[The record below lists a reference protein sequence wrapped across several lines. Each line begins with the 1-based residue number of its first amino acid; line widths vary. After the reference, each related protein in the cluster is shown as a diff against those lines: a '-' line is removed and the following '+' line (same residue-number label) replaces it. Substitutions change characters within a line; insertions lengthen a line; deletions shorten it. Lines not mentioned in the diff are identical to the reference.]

1 MNYIDEYKKW
11 ISSDY
16 FDKKTKEELLNIEND
31 EKEIEDRFYKNLEFG
46 TGGLR
51 GIIGAGCNRI
61 NIYTV
66 RRATLGLANYI
77 IKKNK
82 EEGKNKGVV
91 IAYDSR
97 YMSKEFCQEAAKT
110 LAACGIKSYI
120 FDSLRPTPQLSFAIR
135 YLGCIA
141 GIVITASHNPKEYN
155 GYKVYWSDGGQVCP
169 NIAEDIIKEVDLI
182 EDYSKIP
189 TISYEDA
196 ILSNLITILDEKCDN
211 AFINAIKNQIL
222 RQDIIDEYGNK
233 IKIVFTPIH
242 GTGNIPV
249 RRTLEEAGFKN
260 IITVKEQEMPDPDF
274 STVKSPNPEEREAF
288 NIAIEVAKK
297 ENAHIIIGT
306 DPDCDRVGVVVK
318 NKEDEYI
325 VLNGNQIG
333 SLLVNYV
340 ITNKIDSIDLSK
352 NPTIVKTIVTSQLG
366 AEIAKSYGINCL
378 ETLTGFKFIGEK
390 IAEFEKTNEH
400 TFVMGYEES
409 YGYLI
414 GTHAR
419 DKDGVVS
426 SLLISE
432 MAAYYYS
439 KGMSLYEG
447 LLEIYKKYGYYKE
460 SLKSITLK
468 GIDGTNKIKNIMR
481 YFRESNIKEITN
493 IKVKEVKD
501 YSKGIYG
508 LPKSDVLKFILEDGS
523 WIAIRPSGTEP
534 KIKFYIGCKGN
545 SIYEAENTI
554 NNIERYIEESI
565 KTI

>member
-169 NIAEDIIKEVDLI
+169 NIAEEIIKEVDLI

-249 RRTLEEAGFKN
+249 RRTLEEVGFKN
-260 IITVKEQEMPDPDF
+260 VITVKEQEMPDPDF

>member
-222 RQDIIDEYGNK
+222 RQEIIDEYGNK

-249 RRTLEEAGFKN
+249 RRTLEEVGFKN
-260 IITVKEQEMPDPDF
+260 VITVKEQEMPDPDF

-318 NKEDEYI
+318 NKEDAER
-325 VLNGNQIG
+325 LG
-333 SLLVNYV
+333 STVAN
-340 ITNKIDSIDLSK
+340 
-352 NPTIVKTIVTSQLG
+352 
-366 AEIAKSYGINCL
+366 
-378 ETLTGFKFIGEK
+378 
-390 IAEFEKTNEH
+390 
-400 TFVMGYEES
+400 
-409 YGYLI
+409 
-414 GTHAR
+414 
-419 DKDGVVS
+419 
-426 SLLISE
+426 
-432 MAAYYYS
+432 
-439 KGMSLYEG
+439 
-447 LLEIYKKYGYYKE
+447 
-460 SLKSITLK
+460 
-468 GIDGTNKIKNIMR
+468 
-481 YFRESNIKEITN
+481 
-493 IKVKEVKD
+493 
-501 YSKGIYG
+501 
-508 LPKSDVLKFILEDGS
+508 
-523 WIAIRPSGTEP
+523 
-534 KIKFYIGCKGN
+534 
-545 SIYEAENTI
+545 
-554 NNIERYIEESI
+554 
-565 KTI
+565 